1 MIESVFDQVTV
12 EACATFAGLG
22 TNAVVVK
29 LRALGG
35 MLTAVAGDP
44 DGAGDG
50 EGDGA
55 GDGVDGVG
63 DGADGELDEE

>member
-1 MIESVFDQVTV
+1 VIESVFDQVTT

-29 LRALGG
+29 LRAFGG

-44 DGAGDG
+44 DGAG

-63 DGADGELDEE
+63 DGADGEADEE